1 MITVELSNGD
11 GLSLRIADDGQ
22 GFDPTA
28 VDDARGFGLS
38 TMRARAR
45 ALGGALSVESR
56 PACGTTVEVVL
67 P

>member
-11 GLSLRIADDGQ
+11 GLHLRIADDGE
-22 GFDPTA
+22 GFDPTS
-28 VDDARGFGLS
+28 VDDTQGFGLS

-45 ALGGALSVESR
+45 ALGGVLSVESR
-56 PACGTTVEVVL
+56 PASGTTVEVLL